1 MRVPS
6 RYQIFDVE
14 VIITYK
20 DEERLRVHLSNWKR
34 LHEIML
40 LGLNVPDLQRLVIM
54 ELLGNGRHRILTR
67 LLGRLAKL
75 QRAELQRKVNS
86 LLT

>member
-6 RYQIFDVE
+6 RYQIFDTE

-40 LGLNVPDLQRLVIM
+40 LGLNTPDLQRLVIM
-54 ELLGNGRHRILTR
+54 ELLGNGRQRILTR

-75 QRAELQRKVNS
+75 QRAELQRKIN
-86 LLT
+86 LLLV

>member
-6 RYQIFDVE
+6 RYQIFDTE

-40 LGLNVPDLQRLVIM
+40 LGLNTPDLQRLVIM
-54 ELLGNGRHRILTR
+54 ELLGNGRQRILTR

-75 QRAELQRKVNS
+75 QRLELQRKIN
-86 LLT
+86 LLLV

>member
-6 RYQIFDVE
+6 RYQIFDAE

-75 QRAELQRKVNS
+75 QRAELQRKINS
-86 LLT
+86 LLA

>member
-6 RYQIFDVE
+6 RYQIFDAE

>member
-1 MRVPS
+1 MRVPP
-6 RYQIFDVE
+6 RYQIFDAE

-34 LHEIML
+34 LREIML

-54 ELLGNGRHRILTR
+54 ELLGNGRQRILTR

-75 QRAELQRKVNS
+75 QRSELQRKINS

>member
-6 RYQIFDVE
+6 RYQIFDTE

-54 ELLGNGRHRILTR
+54 ELLGNGRQRILTR

-75 QRAELQRKVNS
+75 ERAELQKKIN
-86 LLT
+86 LLLV

>member
-1 MRVPS
+1 MRPP
-6 RYQIFDVE
+6 
-14 VIITYK
+14 
-20 DEERLRVHLSNWKR
+20 HLQA
-34 LHEIML
+34 

-54 ELLGNGRHRILTR
+54 ELLGNGRQRILTR

-75 QRAELQRKVNS
+75 QRCELQRKINS

>member
-6 RYQIFDVE
+6 RYQIFDAE

-54 ELLGNGRHRILTR
+54 ELLGNGRQRILTR

-75 QRAELQRKVNS
+75 QRSELQRKINS

>member
-6 RYQIFDVE
+6 RYQIFDTE

-40 LGLNVPDLQRLVIM
+40 LGLNTPDLQRLVIM
-54 ELLGNGRHRILTR
+54 ELLGNGRQRILTR

-75 QRAELQRKVNS
+75 QRAELQKKIN
-86 LLT
+86 LLLV

>member
-6 RYQIFDVE
+6 RYQIFDTE

-40 LGLNVPDLQRLVIM
+40 LGLNTPDLQRLVIM
-54 ELLGNGRHRILTR
+54 ELLGNGRQRILTR

-75 QRAELQRKVNS
+75 QRAELQRKIN
-86 LLT
+86 LLLI